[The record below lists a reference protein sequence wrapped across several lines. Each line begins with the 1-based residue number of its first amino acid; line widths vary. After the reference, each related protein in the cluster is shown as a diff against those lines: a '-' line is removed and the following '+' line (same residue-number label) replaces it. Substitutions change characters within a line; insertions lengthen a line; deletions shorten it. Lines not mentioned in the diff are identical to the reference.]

1 MGEGKL
7 HFSTIFVAAAALI
20 FSLAY
25 FVKAK
30 EPILQ
35 IVSPDKIMT
44 SAVSLPNSTDSKF
57 AEMVMNSSS
66 YAVFLCRSEYSSGN
80 ANSLEALRGW
90 AAQQFH
96 NDPRFLH
103 PVILP
108 RPTASSTF
116 LNSTASCLFSAPYYL
131 ASQAAA
137 GIISKRVDSYCD
149 SESFRVFKNDF
160 AGLFGSDAE
169 AATLLARYQSDR
181 ARTAINPLLSVLL
194 WLLTALLSPFLVR
207 PFMRAAAFWRAPFM
221 TSSEP
226 ALARKTSTNATAAAA
241 YFSYFVSALGVYYT
255 AQALVVETTAAP
267 SAIAAI
273 VCGAAALYVL
283 FPVKVFVDNDEVLLL
298 RSTITTRSVV
308 ISAWLFLSVLSI
320 QMLTWIKQGVL
331 TEPDPISL
339 LISACTGDFIH
350 DPLTAKRWISTAIAL
365 AWSASFVFILKIL
378 SRRGSESSREVTKKL
393 AGLGAKL

>member
-1 MGEGKL
+1 MVEGKL
-7 HFSTIFVAAAALI
+7 RFSTIFVAVAALV

-35 IVSPDKIMT
+35 IVSPDKIMS

-108 RPTASSTF
+108 KATASSTF
-116 LNSTASCLFSAPYYL
+116 INSTANCLFAAPYYF

-137 GIISKRVDSYCD
+137 GMLSKRVDSYCD
-149 SESFRVFKNDF
+149 SESFRVFKRDF

-194 WLLTALLSPFLVR
+194 WLVTAVLSPFLVR
-207 PFMRAAAFWRAPFM
+207 PFMRAATFWRAPFM
-221 TSSEP
+221 AGSEQNSGC
-226 ALARKTSTNATAAAA
+226 KTISAAA
-241 YFSYFVSALGVYYT
+241 YFSYFVSALSVHYT
-255 AQALVVETTAAP
+255 AQALVVETTVAA

-283 FPVKVFVDNDEVLLL
+283 FPLKVFVDNDEVLLL

-339 LISACTGDFIH
+339 LISSFTGDFIH
-350 DPLTAKRWISTAIAL
+350 DPLTAKRWISTAIAVS
-365 AWSASFVFILKIL
+365 WTASFVFILKIL
-378 SRRGSESSREVTKKL
+378 SRRGTESSREVTKKL
-393 AGLGAKL
+393 AGLGAKH

>member
-1 MGEGKL
+1 MVEGKL
-7 HFSTIFVAAAALI
+7 RFSTIFVALAALV

-35 IVSPDKIMT
+35 IVSPSRIMS
-44 SAVSLPNSTDSKF
+44 SATALPNSTDSKF

-108 RPTASSTF
+108 KATASSTF
-116 LNSTASCLFSAPYYL
+116 INSTAYCLFAAPYYY
-131 ASQAAA
+131 ASKAAA
-137 GIISKRVDSYCD
+137 SLISSRVDSYCD

-160 AGLFGSDAE
+160 AGLFGSNTE

-181 ARTAINPLLSVLL
+181 ARTAINPLLSVLF
-194 WLLTALLSPFLVR
+194 WLVIVVLSPALTG
-207 PFMRAAAFWRAPFM
+207 PFKRAASFWRAPFM
-221 TSSEP
+221 SSDHS
-226 ALARKTSTNATAAAA
+226 ARKSATAAA
-241 YFSYFVSALGVYYT
+241 YFAYFVSFLGLYYS
-255 AQALVVETTAAP
+255 AQAIIVESTAGA

-273 VCGAAALYVL
+273 VCGASALYVL
-283 FPVKVFVDNDEVLLL
+283 FPIKIFVDNDEVLML
-298 RSTITTRSVV
+298 RSTISVRSVL

-339 LISACTGDFIH
+339 LISAVTGDFIH

-365 AWSASFVFILKIL
+365 IWSVSFVFILKIL
-378 SRRGSESSREVTKKL
+378 SRRDSESSREVTKKL

>member
-1 MGEGKL
+1 MAQGKF
-7 HFSTIFVAAAALI
+7 HISTIAVVLAALVFAI
-20 FSLAY
+20 AY
-25 FVKAK
+25 LGKVK

-35 IVSPDKIMT
+35 IVSPDRMMSTTEK
-44 SAVSLPNSTDSKF
+44 AALPNGTDSKF
-57 AEMVMNSSS
+57 AESVINSSS
-66 YAVFLCRSEYSSGN
+66 YAVFLCRSEYTSGN

-108 RPTASSTF
+108 KAAGTSTF
-116 LNSTASCLFSAPYYL
+116 INSTAHTLFAAPYYF

-137 GIISKRVDSYCD
+137 SAIAARVDSYCQ
-149 SESFRVFKNDF
+149 SESFRIFKNDF
-160 AGLFGSDAE
+160 TGLFGSETE

-181 ARTAINPLLSVLL
+181 ARNAINPLLSVLF
-194 WLLTALLSPFLVR
+194 WLLTAVLSPWLIA
-207 PFMRAAAFWRAPFM
+207 PFKRAASFWRAPFA
-221 TSSEP
+221 SDERVD
-226 ALARKTSTNATAAAA
+226 RKSAAAAA
-241 YFSYFVSALGVYYT
+241 YFSYFVSFLALYYT
-255 AQALVVETTAAP
+255 AQAIVVESTAGP

-273 VCGAAALYVL
+273 VCGASALYVL
-283 FPVKVFVDNDEVLLL
+283 FPIKVFVDNDEVLFL

-339 LISACTGDFIH
+339 LISSVTGDFIH

-365 AWSASFVFILKIL
+365 SWTASFAFILKIL

>member
-1 MGEGKL
+1 MVEGKL
-7 HFSTIFVAAAALI
+7 RFSTVFVALAALV

-30 EPILQ
+30 EPIMQ
-35 IVSPDKIMT
+35 IVSPSRIMS
-44 SAVSLPNSTDSKF
+44 SATALPNSTDSKF

-108 RPTASSTF
+108 KATASSTF
-116 LNSTASCLFSAPYYL
+116 INSTAYCLFAAPYYY

-137 GIISKRVDSYCD
+137 SLISSRVDSYCD
-149 SESFRVFKNDF
+149 SESFRIFKNDF
-160 AGLFGSDAE
+160 AGLFGSNAE

-181 ARTAINPLLSVLL
+181 ARTAINPLLSVFF
-194 WLLTALLSPFLVR
+194 WLVIVVLSPALTG
-207 PFMRAAAFWRAPFM
+207 PFKRAASFWRAPFM
-221 TSSEP
+221 SSNHS
-226 ALARKTSTNATAAAA
+226 ARKSAAAAA
-241 YFSYFVSALGVYYT
+241 YFAYFVSFLGIYYS
-255 AQALVVETTAAP
+255 AQAIIVESTAGA

-283 FPVKVFVDNDEVLLL
+283 FPIKVFVDNDEVLML
-298 RSTITTRSVV
+298 RSTISVRSVL

-339 LISACTGDFIH
+339 LISAVTGDFIH
-350 DPLTAKRWISTAIAL
+350 DPLSAKRWISTAIAL
-365 AWSASFVFILKIL
+365 TWSVSFVFILKIL
-378 SRRGSESSREVTKKL
+378 SRRDAESSREVTKKL

>member
-1 MGEGKL
+1 MVEGKL
-7 HFSTIFVAAAALI
+7 RFSTIFVAVAALV

-35 IVSPDKIMT
+35 IVSPDKIMS

-90 AAQQFH
+90 AAQQFQ

-108 RPTASSTF
+108 KATASSTF
-116 LNSTASCLFSAPYYL
+116 INSTAYCLFAAPYYF

-137 GIISKRVDSYCD
+137 GLISSRVDSYCD

-160 AGLFGSDAE
+160 AGLFGRDAE

-194 WLLTALLSPFLVR
+194 WLLTAVLSPLLVR
-207 PFMRAAAFWRAPFM
+207 PFRRAAAFWRAPFM
-221 TSSEP
+221 VGNDQNSCRNTISS
-226 ALARKTSTNATAAAA
+226 AA
-241 YFSYFVSALGVYYT
+241 YFAYFVSALGVYYT

-283 FPVKVFVDNDEVLLL
+283 FPVKVFVDNDEVLFL
-298 RSTITTRSVV
+298 RSTITTRSIV

-339 LISACTGDFIH
+339 LISAFTGDFIH

-378 SRRGSESSREVTKKL
+378 SRRGTESSREVTKKL

>member
-1 MGEGKL
+1 MVEGKL
-7 HFSTIFVAAAALI
+7 RFSTIFVAVAALV

-35 IVSPDKIMT
+35 IVSPDKIMS

-108 RPTASSTF
+108 KATASSTF
-116 LNSTASCLFSAPYYL
+116 INSTAYCLFAAPYYF

-137 GIISKRVDSYCD
+137 GLIGSRVDSYCD

-160 AGLFGSDAE
+160 AGLFGGDAE

-194 WLLTALLSPFLVR
+194 WLLTAFLSPLLVR
-207 PFMRAAAFWRAPFM
+207 PFRRAAAFWRAPFM
-221 TSSEP
+221 LGNDQNSYRNTISS
-226 ALARKTSTNATAAAA
+226 AA
-241 YFSYFVSALGVYYT
+241 YFAYFVSALGVYYT

-283 FPVKVFVDNDEVLLL
+283 FPVKVFVDNDEVLFL
-298 RSTITTRSVV
+298 RSTITTRSIV

-320 QMLTWIKQGVL
+320 QMLTWIKQG
-331 TEPDPISL
+331 L
-339 LISACTGDFIH
+339 LIGSF
-350 DPLTAKRWISTAIAL
+350 L
-365 AWSASFVFILKIL
+365 A
-378 SRRGSESSREVTKKL
+378 
-393 AGLGAKL
+393 